1 MEKKSNEILMSE
13 NNKLLYE
20 RRFGKIFKVNNI
32 INNMLVVK
40 KDGIFFDF
48 KSNKMGE
55 VFIIMF
61 LFFFVKFLKII
72 EKEWEMMNFFYNYIE
87 SNGMFFGLVLNII

>member
-1 MEKKSNEILMSE
+1 MSE

-32 INNMLVVK
+32 INNIFVVK
-40 KDGIFFDF
+40 KDGIIFDF
-48 KSNKMGE
+48 KSNKMWE